1 MPGVVV
7 NDLADAMLAAIDGEP
22 AFGAAPFEGESMTDY
37 RRRLKRA
44 EVAAMWGYIETNARV
59 TVNPIVTVTSVS
71 AVTPG
76 VGVSGPGTGT
86 STDAA
91 GTIT

>member
-22 AFGAAPFEGESMTDY
+22 AFGVAPHEGESMQTY

-44 EVAAMWGYIETNARV
+44 EVTAMWGYIETNARV
-59 TVNPIVTVTSVS
+59 TVAPVVTVTSVTG
-71 AVTPG
+71 VTTGPG
-76 VGVSGPGTGT
+76 TSGPGTGT
-86 STDAA
+86 STDTA